1 MISDV
6 DVKRVEFEQVWVR
19 RHTQMG
25 LCLQLRQLERD
36 ANEVLQRAGVWDE
49 EVRAAALSGCDFD
62 MDPAGAGGLSHLPNK
77 VRAQEIINCTDTYC
91 RYSFEHT
98 TSTRTIDHLKVL

>member
-62 MDPAGAGGLSHLPNK
+62 MDPAGGLSHMPNK
-77 VRAQEIINCTDTYC
+77 VRAQDYILYTY
-91 RYSFEHT
+91 
-98 TSTRTIDHLKVL
+98 VL